1 MEAVVQYP
9 INLAEQ
15 DIDKVLSKGRSDNGG
30 LDAEIQ
36 VKKNARVMLSV
47 NVDITDRLINGQ
59 MGTIARIVINQNTNK
74 PSVIFIKFDDCQ
86 AGVYA
91 ISKCTD
97 RYARENNAVPI
108 QPVLARIK
116 VTP

>member
-1 MEAVVQYP
+1 MEAVVQYH

-59 MGTIARIVINQNTNK
+59 MGTIARIVINQNT
-74 PSVIFIKFDDCQ
+74 STQSEIFIKFDDCQ
-86 AGVYA
+86 VGVWK
-91 ISKCTD
+91 S
-97 RYARENNAVPI
+97 RNSE
-108 QPVLARIK
+108 
-116 VTP
+116 